1 MADSILEGIVEHITA
16 CPLLQDGV
24 FRVDALGDQAVE
36 YTIETGIFDPVIK
49 RYINGD
55 EVRQYQF
62 NFGSREYYSM
72 DRIQNIQNSAFYEK
86 FANWI
91 EDQNRKEV
99 FPNLP
104 ENCYA
109 EKREVLSNGYMHDG
123 SMRNARYQ
131 IQLRLIYQKEV
142 AQECQNEQQ

>member
-1 MADSILEGIVEHITA
+1 MADSILEGIVEHIAT

-86 FANWI
+86 FANWNRRSEPQRGLSESSGKLLCG
-91 EDQNRKEV
+91 EDRSAFQWV
-99 FPNLP
+99 H
-104 ENCYA
+104 
-109 EKREVLSNGYMHDG
+109 V
-123 SMRNARYQ
+123 
-131 IQLRLIYQKEV
+131 
-142 AQECQNEQQ
+142 

>member
-1 MADSILEGIVEHITA
+1 MELIEKLKKQLSEEYGIHSDQELMDAIAHQKPI
-16 CPLLQDGV
+16 DIGV
-24 FRVDALGDQAVE
+24 FVKEVNG
-36 YTIETGIFDPVIK
+36 IEK
-49 RYINGD
+49 AS
-55 EVRQYQF
+55 YQF

-91 EDQNRKEV
+91 EDQNRKEIY
-99 FPNLP
+99 PDLP

-109 EKREVLSNGYMHDG
+109 EKIEVLSNGYMFDG

>member
-1 MADSILEGIVEHITA
+1 MEVRFTVPGE
-16 CPLLQDGV
+16 P
-24 FRVDALGDQAVE
+24 
-36 YTIETGIFDPVIK
+36 TGKGRPQTKVMYSAKGFTDK
-49 RYINGD
+49 NGD
-55 EVRQYQF
+55 EVKQYQF

-91 EDQNRKEV
+91 EDQNRKEIY
-99 FPNLP
+99 PDLP

-109 EKREVLSNGYMHDG
+109 EKIEVLSNGYMFDG

>member
-1 MADSILEGIVEHITA
+1 MADSILEGIVEHIAT

-36 YTIETGIFDPVIK
+36 YTIETGVFDPVIK
-49 RYINGD
+49 RYVNGD
-55 EVRQYQF
+55 EVKQYQF

-91 EDQNRKEV
+91 EDQNRKEI
-99 FPNLP
+99 FPDLP
-104 ENCYA
+104 GNCYA
-109 EKREVLSNGYMHDG
+109 EKIEVLSNGYMFDG